1 MDTTNPAVFRR
12 TEVPPQLLEEVAED
26 PSKFEPVARAMA
38 VIHLDQ
44 LYRKMQESTTPLGTR
59 LDFQKMLNKMS
70 RLELSDKAQAAS
82 GAGFS
87 ITINIPQTS
96 TTQSAVIE
104 ATATHLPDMDDADD
118 ADDAPVEFSA

>member
-1 MDTTNPAVFRR
+1 
-12 TEVPPQLLEEVAED
+12 
-26 PSKFEPVARAMA
+26 MA

-70 RLELSDKAQAAS
+70 RLEPSDKAQTAS

-118 ADDAPVEFSA
+118 APVEFSA